1 MVDRMDNSEG
11 NGIIHY
17 VLKRKSVF
25 ARKAAGKKEDLQIVA
40 ANIDTVFICMSLNND
55 FNLRRL
61 ERYLSIAWESG
72 ATPIIVLTK
81 ADLCMELD
89 QRLHEVASIAIG
101 VEIHVTT
108 STSVESYLQ
117 LKKYFTKGQTAAF
130 NGSSGVGKS
139 TLINHLLGRNIIDT
153 SEIRSDDK
161 GRHTTTRRELFF
173 LPECGVVID
182 TPGMREIGIMGADL
196 SKIFADIDEL
206 AMMCKFNDCKHKSE
220 PGCAVQQAI
229 QEDILTEER
238 LESYRKLQKEMKY
251 EGLNSQMIEREKLNE
266 IFSEFGSM
274 KGSRKFLKEVKKKKR
289 R

>member
-1 MVDRMDNSEG
+1 M
-11 NGIIHY
+11 
-17 VLKRKSVF
+17 
-25 ARKAAGKKEDLQIVA
+25 
-40 ANIDTVFICMSLNND
+40 
-55 FNLRRL
+55 
-61 ERYLSIAWESG
+61 
-72 ATPIIVLTK
+72 
-81 ADLCMELD
+81 
-89 QRLHEVASIAIG
+89 
-101 VEIHVTT
+101 
-108 STSVESYLQ
+108 
-117 LKKYFTKGQTAAF
+117 
-130 NGSSGVGKS
+130 
-139 TLINHLLGRNIIDT
+139 
-153 SEIRSDDK
+153 
-161 GRHTTTRRELFF
+161 
-173 LPECGVVID
+173 PECGVVID